1 MPRHVSRFG
10 ALALVTTV
18 SAVAGVVAPVP
29 AHADG
34 IDLDRYAASETVYDG
49 FALSRP
55 DDLGDGRFGVV
66 LHLDYANDP
75 LVLELRR
82 GSSDSESAAVVSDEL
97 VAHLNLAVG
106 LWSRLI
112 LFGGAD
118 AILVMEG
125 DDFVDPAAGPSGAPA
140 STADGTG
147 LGDAWL
153 GARVRLVGERED
165 IAALA
170 LQLTVTLPLGG
181 AVASGQHYSG
191 EESVTALPALLFELR
206 PGPLRLTLNLGSR
219 IRKDASLGGTSA
231 LTDELVYGLGATL
244 PLARDAVDLHLE
256 AYGTTSLADFGKRE
270 ATPIEGLGGFK
281 FWLAKHLALGIAGG
295 TGLVRGVGAPDFR
308 LVGTFGWATP
318 QEEPA
323 PPPTERPRPAQPKPT
338 PTDRD
343 GDGLLDVDDKCPDDA
358 EDKDDFEDQDGCP
371 DPDNDADGVLDADDK
386 CPSDPEDKDEFADED
401 GCPDPDNDHD
411 HVLDADDQC
420 PIVPG
425 PKEEHGCPGRVR
437 VEKGMIVILERV
449 EFAVNKDIILE
460 QSGPL
465 LGEVRDTIAANPQ
478 IKLIRVEG
486 HTDDRGKDA
495 YNMNLSSRR
504 ARSVALWLRDHGV
517 DENRL
522 EAYGCGETNP
532 IESNDDEAG
541 RQANRRVEFH
551 IIDPPPDTGPRSAVY
566 CEPIAL

>member
-1 MPRHVSRFG
+1 MQRHASWFG
-10 ALALVTTV
+10 ALALVTTALV
-18 SAVAGVVAPVP
+18 LASAPMP

-34 IDLDRYAASETVYDG
+34 IDLNRYGASETVVDG

-82 GSSDSESAAVVSDEL
+82 GSAGSENAAVVSDEL
-97 VAHLNLAVG
+97 VAHVNLAVG

-112 LFGGAD
+112 LFGGVD
-118 AILVMEG
+118 AVLLMQG
-125 DDFVDPAAGPSGAPA
+125 DSYVDPTTMVRTE
-140 STADGTG
+140 TADGTG
-147 LGDAWL
+147 LGDGRL
-153 GARVRLVGERED
+153 GARVRLAGERED
-165 IAALA
+165 VAALA
-170 LQLTVTLPLGG
+170 LQFTVTLPIGG
-181 AVASGQHYSG
+181 AVASNQHYSG
-191 EESVTALPALLFELR
+191 EESVTALPELLFELR
-206 PGPLRLTLNLGSR
+206 PGPLRLTFNLGSR
-219 IRKDASLGGTSA
+219 IRKDADLGAGDSLA
-231 LTDELVYGLGATL
+231 DELVYGLGATL
-244 PLARDAVDLHLE
+244 PLAKDVVDLHLE
-256 AYGTTSLADFGKRE
+256 GYGTTSLADFGKRE
-270 ATPIEGLGGFK
+270 ASPLEGLGGFK
-281 FWLAKHLALGIAGG
+281 FWLSKDLALGIAGG
-295 TGLVRGVGAPDFR
+295 TGLVRGIGAPDFR
-308 LVGTFGWATP
+308 IVGTFGWVTP
-318 QEEPA
+318 EAEEP
-323 PPPTERPRPAQPKPT
+323 PPPKREPLPAKPRPT

-343 GDGLLDVDDKCPDDA
+343 GDGLLDVHDKCPDDA
-358 EDKDDFEDQDGCP
+358 EDKDDFEDEDGCP
-371 DPDNDADGVLDADDK
+371 DPDNDSDGVLDTSDT
-386 CPSDPEDKDEFADED
+386 CPTDPEDKDEFADED

-449 EFAVNKDIILE
+449 EFAVSKDVILD

-495 YNMNLSSRR
+495 YNMDLSSRR
-504 ARSVALWLRDHGV
+504 ARSVARWLRDHGV

-532 IESNDDEAG
+532 IDSNDNEAG

-551 IIDPPPDTGPRSAVY
+551 IIEPPPDTGPRSAVY